1 MNNMEI
7 NELLK
12 KAFWQECSLVGNFE
26 RSYRIEFPSQLS
38 VDEFIEIAEGYKE
51 FLSQYGIETGAIIAF
66 TSEAPNKIFTIQ
78 INQLLSVEELPEK
91 FGALNK
97 AIQLHE
103 AASDGDIE
111 KVSMLLDAGV
121 DINSKNVVGET
132 SMHIAARM
140 GHEGIIVMLLE
151 KGALIN
157 SINNEGETPLHIVAQ
172 TNYIS
177 TLQKLLSAEGVDI
190 NRQDKEG
197 NTGLHLAGRL
207 NNPDMLK
214 QFFDHGADI
223 GIQNNEGETAHHINK
238 EADVSVKTKITKE
251 QHEALSALLGQLD
264 DACKGLEKLLT
275 EKPVNQPV
283 VEQSTGWVGGGVQRL
298 RNFFSPA
305 TRIQAANSTAS
316 TEEQAEIKPAVA
328 HLGK

>member
-1 MNNMEI
+1 MEI

-78 INQLLSVEELPEK
+78 INQLLSVEKLPEK

-132 SMHIAARM
+132 SVHIAARM
-140 GHEGIIVMLLE
+140 GHEGIIEMLLE

-172 TNYIS
+172 TNHIA
-177 TLQKLLSAEGVDI
+177 TLQKLLTAEGVEI

-207 NNPDMLK
+207 GNPDMLK

-223 GIQNNEGETAHHINK
+223 SIQNNEGEIAHPIDK
-238 EADVSVKTKITKE
+238 GADVGIKTKEITKE
-251 QHEALSALLGQLD
+251 QREALSAWCDGVNDL
-264 DACKGLEKLLT
+264 CKELEKFLVD
-275 EKPVNQPV
+275 KPVNQPV
-283 VEQSTGWVGGGVQRL
+283 VEQATGWIGGGVQRL

>member
-12 KAFWQECSLVGNFE
+12 KAFWQECSLVGNFD
-26 RSYRIEFPSQLS
+26 RSCRIEFPSQLS
-38 VDEFIEIAEGYKE
+38 MDEFIEFADDCKK
-51 FLSQYGIETGAIIAF
+51 FLSQYGIETGAIIAANPEE
-66 TSEAPNKIFTIQ
+66 SNKIFTLQ
-78 INQLLSVEELPEK
+78 INKLPTTEK
-91 FGALNK
+91 LAEKLAVLDK
-97 AIQLHE
+97 AIQLLE

-121 DINSKNVVGET
+121 DINSKNIVGET

-140 GHEGIIVMLLE
+140 GHEGIIDILLE

-177 TLQKLLSAEGVDI
+177 TLQKLLTAEGVEI

-264 DACKGLEKLLT
+264 NACKGLENLLT
-275 EKPVNQPV
+275 DNKPVNQPV

-305 TRIQAANSTAS
+305 TRIQAANST
-316 TEEQAEIKPAVA
+316 EEQAEVKPAVA